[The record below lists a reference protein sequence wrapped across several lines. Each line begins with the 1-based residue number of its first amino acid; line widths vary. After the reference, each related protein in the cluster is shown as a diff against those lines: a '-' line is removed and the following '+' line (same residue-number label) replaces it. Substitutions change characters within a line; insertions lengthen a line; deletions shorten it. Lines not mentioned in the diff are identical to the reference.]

1 MFCEQMWTSL
11 KSLVPSVASRLNM
24 TRQAGENEIFSLW
37 LKIADSLFTNGNQN
51 KFKPL
56 YFKNKTL
63 FISCPN
69 SVWANELQTKQSE
82 LIEKINSQAKQAKV
96 ERIKFVF

>member
-1 MFCEQMWTSL
+1 MWTSL
-11 KSLVPSVASRLNM
+11 KSLVPSAASRLNM
-24 TRQAGENEIFSLW
+24 TRQAEENEIFPMW
-37 LKIADSLFTNGNQN
+37 FKIANSLFNKGSQN

-63 FISCPN
+63 FVRCPN
-69 SVWANELQTKQSE
+69 SVWANELQTKQKE
-82 LIEKINSQAKQAKV
+82 LVGKMNSQLKQEKV